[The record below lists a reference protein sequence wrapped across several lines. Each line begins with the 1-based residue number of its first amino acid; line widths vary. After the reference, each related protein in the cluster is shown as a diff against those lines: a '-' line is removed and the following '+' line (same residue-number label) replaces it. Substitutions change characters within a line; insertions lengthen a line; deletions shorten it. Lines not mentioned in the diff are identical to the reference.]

1 MPNNSKPTVPESAEQ
16 KALVTRC
23 RMENIEVI
31 GIENSL
37 QFPINAVLDIVKP
50 YLSERELQT
59 VKKRLQVLMATLTQ
73 KRYAQGMKLGTP
85 DLFFPELHLFIELKR
100 RDGGVVSEVQKET
113 HKMLRK
119 CGFRVEVAYGA
130 GEAYKVIQEEMEKM
144 KNGKIC
150 K

>member
-1 MPNNSKPTVPESAEQ
+1 MLNNSKPTVPEQAEQ

-50 YLSERELQT
+50 YLSERELVT
-59 VKKRLQVLMATLTQ
+59 IKKRLQVLMATLSS
-73 KRYAQGMKLGTP
+73 KRVSLGQHNGAP

-100 RDGGVVSEVQKET
+100 RDGGVVSNVQKET
-113 HKMLRK
+113 HKMLRE
-119 CGFRVEVAYGA
+119 CGFRVEVCYGA
-130 GEAYKVIQEEMEKM
+130 GECWKVIEEQRNI
-144 KNGKIC
+144 KNIN
-150 K
+150 